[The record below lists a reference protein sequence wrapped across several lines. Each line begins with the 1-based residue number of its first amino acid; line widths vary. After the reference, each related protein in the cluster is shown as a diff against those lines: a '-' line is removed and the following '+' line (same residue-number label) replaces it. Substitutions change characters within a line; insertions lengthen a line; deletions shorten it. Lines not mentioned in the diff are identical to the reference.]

1 VSNQCFTH
9 AIKNAS
15 VTKGSYHLSCQ
26 KLIDATTDAVLSKT
40 SYTTEVVGNL
50 CIVWDRNS
58 DNQMYCF
65 NCFKQVA
72 GTMLKESVYIAYSE
86 YLLWNNVSSK
96 SICT

>member
-50 CIVWDRNS
+50 RIAWDRIVLL
-58 DNQMYCF
+58 QQF
-65 NCFKQVA
+65 QKRWWEKL
-72 GTMLKESVYIAYSE
+72 MLKEDGYINIAYPE
-86 YLLWNNVSSK
+86 NLL
-96 SICT
+96 